1 MIDYRITLNETNVVK
16 GIAICALLWHHLFFE
31 HPEYGPITF
40 KLSLTCKM
48 CVALFVFL
56 SGYGMATQ
64 YQKKYA
70 NSIEI
75 LLSKRQIL
83 LNWGRFLLH
92 RLIKFY
98 LNYWI
103 VFFLVVPLGIF
114 VFSRTLV
121 DAYGS
126 EKPLW
131 ISFLLDVLG
140 MQVFKSYNI
149 TWWINRLFIVL
160 WLSFP
165 ILYWSMRSKAVSG
178 LMLILLYLNPGSIL
192 LHLNFLAF
200 GLSSWLLSFA
210 LGIFIAVNGNFI
222 NRVLNKINRYA
233 VLVFAIVVTIAFLY
247 MRNHYVVHCFLGIK
261 SDPFIA
267 VFLSLAVVCICRLS
281 NRKISILGFVGK
293 HSMNMYLIHTFIF
306 SYFFHDFI
314 YGFKNP
320 CLIFLVLFSTS
331 LLLSLAFETLK
342 KIIGFYRFQTKIIN
356 LINV

>member
-140 MQVFKSYNI
+140 MTAKVQ
-149 TWWINRLFIVL
+149 
-160 WLSFP
+160 
-165 ILYWSMRSKAVSG
+165 
-178 LMLILLYLNPGSIL
+178 
-192 LHLNFLAF
+192 
-200 GLSSWLLSFA
+200 
-210 LGIFIAVNGNFI
+210 
-222 NRVLNKINRYA
+222 
-233 VLVFAIVVTIAFLY
+233 
-247 MRNHYVVHCFLGIK
+247 
-261 SDPFIA
+261 
-267 VFLSLAVVCICRLS
+267 
-281 NRKISILGFVGK
+281 
-293 HSMNMYLIHTFIF
+293 
-306 SYFFHDFI
+306 
-314 YGFKNP
+314 
-320 CLIFLVLFSTS
+320 
-331 LLLSLAFETLK
+331 
-342 KIIGFYRFQTKIIN
+342 
-356 LINV
+356 